1 MSVFKNFSIRKS
13 HIVGILV
20 LALLLTGGIIVNA
33 QNNIDPQTSSRIKE
47 KLSTI
52 TNNEF
57 GEITLKK
64 SVDFNQKK
72 YIIAEDNNYTYRVN
86 ADTGDIATIIAINYN
101 DMVNVTDNALN
112 GKIKPIADRY
122 LQKYCHRSNDCKY
135 DLAEYNYKDDY
146 NEKHYDFTYYE
157 SASNGVKT
165 GWGVYIAINNAGDL
179 VALAT
184 HEGDATVAQETK
196 PKLSRN
202 DAAKIGID
210 SIKTEQI
217 FNEIEDFPEDKS
229 ELTVW
234 ENKLAWSVKIDPIK
248 AGGFIYGFDFKI
260 DAVTGE
266 ILFKDNY
273 AYPETN

>member
-1 MSVFKNFSIRKS
+1 MSIFKKISIRKS
-13 HIVGILV
+13 RMVGILV
-20 LALLLTGGIIVNA
+20 LALLLAGGIIVND
-33 QNNIDPQTSSRIKE
+33 QNDIDPQTSSRIKE

-57 GEITLKK
+57 GQINLKK

-72 YIIAEDNNYTYRVN
+72 YIIAEDNNYTYKLN
-86 ADTGDIATIIAINYN
+86 AENGNIATITAINYN
-101 DMVNVTDNALN
+101 DMVNVTGNALN
-112 GKIKPIADRY
+112 GQIKPIADRY
-122 LQKYCHRSNDCKY
+122 LQKYCHRSNDYKY
-135 DLAEYNYKDDY
+135 DLVEYNYKDDY
-146 NEKHYDFTYYE
+146 NEKHHDFIYYE

-184 HEGDATVAQETK
+184 HEDDATVAQETK

-202 DAAKIGID
+202 DAVKIGID

-217 FNEIEDFPEDKS
+217 FNEVKNFPKDKS